1 MTIYAHSTSS
11 YETLPRWRCTVCG
24 LEHDSRDKGGFN
36 VLSVYS
42 SRKRF
47 VQVHARAKPHCD
59 GKFEY
64 VEGVKRVH

>member
-1 MTIYAHSTSS
+1 MTIYAHTTSS

-24 LEHDSRDKGGFN
+24 FEQDFTDKHGTY
-36 VLSVYS
+36 VLGIYAA
-42 SRKRF
+42 RKKF
-47 VQVHARAKPHCD
+47 VKAHARAKPRCD